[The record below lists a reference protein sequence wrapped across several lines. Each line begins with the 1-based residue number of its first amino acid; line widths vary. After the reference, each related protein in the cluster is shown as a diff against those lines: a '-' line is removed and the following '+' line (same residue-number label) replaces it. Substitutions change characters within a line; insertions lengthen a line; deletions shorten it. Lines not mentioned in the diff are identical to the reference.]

1 MNTPR
6 FAGLSLLLSALSTTL
21 IATATAQSACQYND
35 RAYSSGASVCEC
47 PTFSAKKVGKHYREG
62 RITSRRL
69 VCKDA
74 TWQQTTGLCY
84 DLQLGNS
91 NDFSQAMTNL
101 SQDLCPPAVGTA
113 SSY

>member
-1 MNTPR
+1 MSKLQIAGACLA
-6 FAGLSLLLSALSTTL
+6 FAVLSSAFV
-21 IATATAQSACQYND
+21 ATGSAQTSCQYND

-47 PTFSAKKVGKHYREG
+47 PTFSARKVGGHYREG